1 MGRSSPAFGHS
12 IGPKHVSARSDERRI
27 EEVEGNIVVKKER
40 NQFSFLL
47 PFLLG
52 AVIGGIGGAIF
63 GTLMAPYF
71 SAIKSLGGKLLR
83 RGDADQPKFEL
94 LLQ

>member
-1 MGRSSPAFGHS
+1 MEQ
-12 IGPKHVSARSDERRI
+12 I
-27 EEVEGNIVVKKER
+27 EGNIVVRKER
-40 NQFSFLL
+40 NQLAFLL

-52 AVIGGIGGAIF
+52 ALVGGFGGAIF

-71 SAIKSLGGKLLR
+71 SAVKSLGGKLLR
-83 RGDADQPKFEL
+83 RGDSDRPKFEL

>member
-1 MGRSSPAFGHS
+1 M
-12 IGPKHVSARSDERRI
+12 
-27 EEVEGNIVVKKER
+27 KER
-40 NQFSFLL
+40 KEVSFLL

-52 AVIGGIGGAIF
+52 ALVGGFGGAVF

-71 SAIKSLGGKLLR
+71 AAVRSVISRSIR
-83 RGDADQPKFEL
+83 RGNSDQPKFEL

>member
-1 MGRSSPAFGHS
+1 MGRSSPTSGHS
-12 IGPKHVSARSDERRI
+12 IGSKNASARGIEWRI
-27 EEVEGNIVVKKER
+27 DGNEGQVVVKTEHNR
-40 NQFSFLL
+40 ASFLL

-52 AVIGGIGGAIF
+52 AAVGGVGGAVF

-71 SAIKSLGGKLLR
+71 AAIKSLCVKMIR
-83 RGDADQPKFEL
+83 RGDSDQPKFEL

>member
-1 MGRSSPAFGHS
+1 LGRGAPPLGH
-12 IGPKHVSARSDERRI
+12 PVVAKRESAR
-27 EEVEGNIVVKKER
+27 EVERPIDVSEGKVVNKER
-40 NQFSFLL
+40 DQVAFLV

-52 AVIGGIGGAIF
+52 AVVGGFGGAIF

-71 SAIKSLGGKLLR
+71 SAVRSLIGKVVR
-83 RGDADQPKFEL
+83 KGDSDQPKFEL

>member
-1 MGRSSPAFGHS
+1 
-12 IGPKHVSARSDERRI
+12 
-27 EEVEGNIVVKKER
+27 VKKER
-40 NQFSFLL
+40 NQLSFLL

-52 AVIGGIGGAIF
+52 ALVGGFGGAIF

-71 SAIKSLGGKLLR
+71 AAFKSLGSRAFR
-83 RGDADQPKFEL
+83 RGNSDQPKFEL

>member
-1 MGRSSPAFGHS
+1 M
-12 IGPKHVSARSDERRI
+12 
-27 EEVEGNIVVKKER
+27 
-40 NQFSFLL
+40 LL

-52 AVIGGIGGAIF
+52 ALVGGFGGAIF

-71 SAIKSLGGKLLR
+71 AVLRSLMGRAIR
-83 RGDADQPKFEL
+83 RGGSDQPKFEL

>member
-1 MGRSSPAFGHS
+1 M
-12 IGPKHVSARSDERRI
+12 
-27 EEVEGNIVVKKER
+27 KKER
-40 NQFSFLL
+40 SQVTFLL

-52 AVIGGIGGAIF
+52 ALVGGFGGAIF

-71 SAIKSLGGKLLR
+71 SAIKSLGGRVLR
-83 RGDADQPKFEL
+83 RGDSDQPKFEL

>member
-1 MGRSSPAFGHS
+1 M
-12 IGPKHVSARSDERRI
+12 
-27 EEVEGNIVVKKER
+27 KKER
-40 NQFSFLL
+40 NQVTFLL

-52 AVIGGIGGAIF
+52 AFVGGVGGAIF

-71 SAIKSLGGKLLR
+71 SAVKSIAGKAMR
-83 RGDADQPKFEL
+83 RGGSDQPKFEL

>member
-1 MGRSSPAFGHS
+1 MEKRG
-12 IGPKHVSARSDERRI
+12 
-27 EEVEGNIVVKKER
+27 EGTTVVRKER
-40 NQFSFLL
+40 NQLAFLL

-52 AVIGGIGGAIF
+52 AVIGGFGGAIF

-71 SAIKSLGGKLLR
+71 SAVRSLVGKMLR
-83 RGDADQPKFEL
+83 RGDSDQPKFEL

>member
-1 MGRSSPAFGHS
+1 
-12 IGPKHVSARSDERRI
+12 
-27 EEVEGNIVVKKER
+27 
-40 NQFSFLL
+40 LL

-52 AVIGGIGGAIF
+52 ALVGGFGGAIF

-71 SAIKSLGGKLLR
+71 SAVKSLGGKLLR
-83 RGDADQPKFEL
+83 RGDSDQPKFEL

>member
-1 MGRSSPAFGHS
+1 M
-12 IGPKHVSARSDERRI
+12 EQT
-27 EEVEGNIVVKKER
+27 EGNIVVRKER
-40 NQFSFLL
+40 NHLTFLL

-52 AVIGGIGGAIF
+52 ALVGGFGGAIF

-71 SAIKSLGGKLLR
+71 SAVKSLGGKLLR

>member
-1 MGRSSPAFGHS
+1 M
-12 IGPKHVSARSDERRI
+12 
-27 EEVEGNIVVKKER
+27 KKER
-40 NQFSFLL
+40 KEVSFLL

-52 AVIGGIGGAIF
+52 ALVGGFGGAIF

-71 SAIKSLGGKLLR
+71 TAIKSLVGKAIR
-83 RGDADQPKFEL
+83 RGGSDQPKFEL

>member
-1 MGRSSPAFGHS
+1 MNT
-12 IGPKHVSARSDERRI
+12 ERKD
-27 EEVEGNIVVKKER
+27 V
-40 NQFSFLL
+40 SFLV

-52 AVIGGIGGAIF
+52 ALVGGFGGAVF

-71 SAIKSLGGKLLR
+71 SAVRSLIGKAVR
-83 RGDADQPKFEL
+83 RGGSDQPKFEL

>member
-1 MGRSSPAFGHS
+1 VKNKRN
-12 IGPKHVSARSDERRI
+12 
-27 EEVEGNIVVKKER
+27 EV
-40 NQFSFLL
+40 SFLL

-52 AVIGGIGGAIF
+52 ALVGGFGGAIF

-71 SAIKSLGGKLLR
+71 SAVKSLAGKGLR
-83 RGDADQPKFEL
+83 RRGSDQPKFEL

>member
-1 MGRSSPAFGHS
+1 MEQ
-12 IGPKHVSARSDERRI
+12 I
-27 EEVEGNIVVKKER
+27 EGNIVVRKER
-40 NQFSFLL
+40 NQLAFLL

-52 AVIGGIGGAIF
+52 ALVGGFGGAIF

-71 SAIKSLGGKLLR
+71 SAVKSLGGKLLR
-83 RGDADQPKFEL
+83 RGDSDQPKFEL

>member
-1 MGRSSPAFGHS
+1 MT
-12 IGPKHVSARSDERRI
+12 
-27 EEVEGNIVVKKER
+27 KER
-40 NQFSFLL
+40 KEVSFLL

-52 AVIGGIGGAIF
+52 ALVGGFGGAIF

-71 SAIKSLGGKLLR
+71 SAIKPLAGRVIR
-83 RGDADQPKFEL
+83 RGGSDQPKFEL

>member
-1 MGRSSPAFGHS
+1 MGRGPAATGHS
-12 IGPKHVSARSDERRI
+12 IGPYRVSSRDDDRRI
-27 EEVEGNIVVKKER
+27 EPFEGNIVVKEER
-40 NQFSFLL
+40 NQLTFLL

-52 AVIGGIGGAIF
+52 AVVGGFGGAIV

-71 SAIKSLGGKLLR
+71 SAIKSLGGKVLR
-83 RGDADQPKFEL
+83 RGGSDQPKFEL

>member
-1 MGRSSPAFGHS
+1 M
-12 IGPKHVSARSDERRI
+12 
-27 EEVEGNIVVKKER
+27 KKER
-40 NQFSFLL
+40 KEVSLLL

-52 AVIGGIGGAIF
+52 ALIGGFGGAVF

-71 SAIKSLGGKLLR
+71 AAAKSLIGKALR
-83 RGDADQPKFEL
+83 RGNSDQPKFEL

>member
-1 MGRSSPAFGHS
+1 M
-12 IGPKHVSARSDERRI
+12 EQ
-27 EEVEGNIVVKKER
+27 VEGSIVVRKER
-40 NQFSFLL
+40 NQLAFLL

-52 AVIGGIGGAIF
+52 AIVGGFGGAIF

-71 SAIKSLGGKLLR
+71 SVVKSLGSKVLR
-83 RGDADQPKFEL
+83 RGDSDQPKFEL

>member
-1 MGRSSPAFGHS
+1 M
-12 IGPKHVSARSDERRI
+12 K
-27 EEVEGNIVVKKER
+27 NER
-40 NQFSFLL
+40 NNVTFLL

-52 AVIGGIGGAIF
+52 ALVGGLGGAIV

-71 SAIKSLGGKLLR
+71 SAVKSLAGKAIR
-83 RGDADQPKFEL
+83 RGGSDQPKFEL

>member
-1 MGRSSPAFGHS
+1 M
-12 IGPKHVSARSDERRI
+12 
-27 EEVEGNIVVKKER
+27 KKER
-40 NQFSFLL
+40 NQLAFVL

-52 AVIGGIGGAIF
+52 AVVGGFGGAIF

-71 SAIKSLGGKLLR
+71 SAIKTLVRKALR
-83 RGDADQPKFEL
+83 RGDSDQPKFEL

>member
-1 MGRSSPAFGHS
+1 MKKKRN
-12 IGPKHVSARSDERRI
+12 
-27 EEVEGNIVVKKER
+27 EV
-40 NQFSFLL
+40 SFLL

-52 AVIGGIGGAIF
+52 ALVGGFGGAIF

-71 SAIKSLGGKLLR
+71 NAIKSLVGKAIR
-83 RGDADQPKFEL
+83 RGGSDQPKFEL

>member
-1 MGRSSPAFGHS
+1 
-12 IGPKHVSARSDERRI
+12 
-27 EEVEGNIVVKKER
+27 VKKKR
-40 NQFSFLL
+40 NEVSFLL

-52 AVIGGIGGAIF
+52 ALVGGFGGAIF

-71 SAIKSLGGKLLR
+71 AVVKSLAGKAIR
-83 RGDADQPKFEL
+83 RGGSDQPKFEL

>member
-1 MGRSSPAFGHS
+1 
-12 IGPKHVSARSDERRI
+12 V
-27 EEVEGNIVVKKER
+27 NKER
-40 NQFSFLL
+40 DQVAFLV

-52 AVIGGIGGAIF
+52 AVVGGFGGAIF

-71 SAIKSLGGKLLR
+71 SAVRSLIGKVVR
-83 RGDADQPKFEL
+83 KGDSDQPKFEL

>member
-1 MGRSSPAFGHS
+1 MS
-12 IGPKHVSARSDERRI
+12 
-27 EEVEGNIVVKKER
+27 KER
-40 NQFSFLL
+40 NQLAFLL

-52 AVIGGIGGAIF
+52 AAIGGFGGAVF

-71 SAIKSLGGKLLR
+71 SAFRAAASKVLR
-83 RGDADQPKFEL
+83 RGNSDQPKFEL

>member
-1 MGRSSPAFGHS
+1 
-12 IGPKHVSARSDERRI
+12 
-27 EEVEGNIVVKKER
+27 VKKKRSEV
-40 NQFSFLL
+40 SFLL

-52 AVIGGIGGAIF
+52 ALVGGFGGAIF

-71 SAIKSLGGKLLR
+71 SAVKSLAGKAIR
-83 RGDADQPKFEL
+83 RGGSDQPKFEL

>member
-1 MGRSSPAFGHS
+1 MGRGSPPFGYS
-12 IGPKHVSARSDERRI
+12 IGPKRVSARSIKRRI
-27 EEVEGNIVVKKER
+27 EQVEGSIVVKNER
-40 NQFSFLL
+40 NQLAFLV

-52 AVIGGIGGAIF
+52 AVIGGFGGAIF

-71 SAIKSLGGKLLR
+71 SAIKSLGGKVLR
-83 RGDADQPKFEL
+83 RGDSDQPKFEL